1 MSRRMFFTF
10 PHYFFILYYFPWPN
24 DTGSTEARQRAPAV
38 PQTAPQPAPEMSKA
52 LRGIEPTDELR
63 SIRDRSLALLL
74 AEADG
79 PSPAPAPGSGG
90 GAAAGAL
97 AALPPEE
104 AADIL
109 RATEADPDSG
119 SPWPLRAVRAMRGA
133 IRGADPALL
142 RPAEREALL
151 GRLGR
156 ALRRRQAEGGGS
168 ALVFAAPAPEEDGEP
183 PGEDGGERARHKR
196 RIERLRLRQ
205 EERRYRTLTG
215 NLDTAK
221 PDDLNIRSMQYA
233 ASVGMNMIV
242 APVSFG
248 AFMFFFSGHLFG
260 WILGGDGGASSPGG
274 VDIRAVISGVI
285 SGVAMLFIEMTLFVI
300 RSHEMDASLRKKARR
315 AGPNPFGYSKETA
328 ARTFEG

>member
-151 GRLGR
+151 GRGGG
-156 ALRRRQAEGGGS
+156 RRRGGDLRSSSPPLPRRRTGSPRERTAGSGPGTKGGS
-168 ALVFAAPAPEEDGEP
+168 SGSASGRRSAGTAP
-183 PGEDGGERARHKR
+183 
-196 RIERLRLRQ
+196 
-205 EERRYRTLTG
+205 
-215 NLDTAK
+215 
-221 PDDLNIRSMQYA
+221 
-233 ASVGMNMIV
+233 
-242 APVSFG
+242 
-248 AFMFFFSGHLFG
+248 
-260 WILGGDGGASSPGG
+260 SPGTWTPPS
-274 VDIRAVISGVI
+274 RTTSTSGRC
-285 SGVAMLFIEMTLFVI
+285 ST
-300 RSHEMDASLRKKARR
+300 RR
-315 AGPNPFGYSKETA
+315 RWE
-328 ARTFEG
+328 